1 MPDPRT
7 STGPQPAEPGA
18 AQRKR
23 LFPNP
28 FYVALLI
35 TSTLFM
41 VVVLAYLVG
50 PMILGM
56 VAEARAAGDQVA
68 GSGALGVTIWLDRQG
83 PLLLAILFVAMLI
96 SGVLAMATDR
106 WFPEK
111 ASRSAPSGD
120 RS

>member
-1 MPDPRT
+1 MPEPRP
-7 STGPQPAEPGA
+7 STGPTSIEPGA
-18 AQRKR
+18 APRKR

-28 FYVALLI
+28 FYVALLV

-41 VVVLAYLVG
+41 MVVLAYLVG
-50 PMILGM
+50 PMVMGM
-56 VAEARAAGDQVA
+56 VVEARAAGDQAA
-68 GSGALGVTIWLDRQG
+68 GAGALGLTLWLDRQG

-111 ASRSAPSGD
+111 ASRPAQAAD